1 MSNIWHDISP
11 DRIQPEDFVA
21 VIEIPKG
28 SKKKYELDKET
39 GLIILDRVLYTST
52 HYPANYGFI
61 PRTYGD
67 DGDPLDVLVVCSESI
82 DPLTLVRCYPIGYIS
97 MLDGGKNDE
106 KIIAIPFSDP
116 TYNNVQ
122 DLMDLPPHLFDE
134 MAHFFS
140 VYKALEGKETVAKD
154 VNDRA
159 AAVEVIRKAME
170 HYAECFLGG
179 AKAKEE
185 LKKSPSW
192 PQGHGALCRVLSRRR
207 QGQGGVEEVAV
218 VDGTGGISI
227 EKPPGSLVSR
237 GAYCFNQKD

>member
-11 DRIQPEDFVA
+11 DRIKPEDFIA
-21 VIEIPKG
+21 VIEIPQG

-39 GLIILDRVLYTST
+39 GLIILDRVLHTST

-82 DPLTLVRCYPIGYIS
+82 DPMTLVRCYPIGYIS

-116 TYNNVQ
+116 TYNTYQ
-122 DLMDLPPHLFDE
+122 DIWELPGHIFDE

-140 VYKALEGKETVAKD
+140 VYKALEGKEAVAGD
-154 VNDRA
+154 VSDRK
-159 AAVEVIRKAME
+159 AAVEVIQRAMD
-170 HYAECFLGG
+170 HYSESFLGVTRSSAG
-179 AKAKEE
+179 K
-185 LKKSPSW
+185 PSSD
-192 PQGHGALCRVLSRRR
+192 R
-207 QGQGGVEEVAV
+207 
-218 VDGTGGISI
+218 
-227 EKPPGSLVSR
+227 
-237 GAYCFNQKD
+237 